1 MSRDEIQPIS
11 IKIIARSTHKKR
23 HVEVA
28 RYPTSFLLNHMQH
41 THNSE
46 EDIHVFSFSEN
57 FYFYDWNRGEH
68 AGQHLFRII

>member
-1 MSRDEIQPIS
+1 MREENPANINKDYRKE
-11 IKIIARSTHKKR
+11 
-23 HVEVA
+23 
-28 RYPTSFLLNHMQH
+28 H
-41 THNSE
+41 TQEETCGGSALPHIVFTKSYAAHNSE